1 MYIVSPEES
10 DWKFM
15 EAHFLSKPLVSIK
28 DFPFFSQLEAYEQ
41 CTDQCYFMPLKF
53 MLAFSLMHPSEGPG
67 TRCVKE
73 ITVPLA
79 SEMISGCCNTQH
91 EDAKAQRLEPW
102 KKIGDCCPKM

>member
-1 MYIVSPEES
+1 
-10 DWKFM
+10 M

-67 TRCVKE
+67 TPV
-73 ITVPLA
+73 
-79 SEMISGCCNTQH
+79 
-91 EDAKAQRLEPW
+91 
-102 KKIGDCCPKM
+102 